1 MKFRRLKFS
10 VLFMIALFAISCTEQ
25 EKDAKYVF
33 YFIGDGMGFSHV
45 ALTEAYLAASE
56 DKIGSLPL
64 GFSQFPTMGMV
75 ATHSAN
81 RNTTC
86 SSAAGTAL
94 ATGTKTKNGMLGMDA
109 DTVAL
114 KSIAYKAHEAG
125 YKVGIMSS
133 ATIDHATPAS
143 FYANAASR
151 SDYFNISIQLTES
164 DFEFFGG
171 GGFHAGSKDKAKADS
186 IFKSAATNKYTI
198 VNGVDEYNSKKD
210 EAEKMILLQEKSQEM
225 GSIPYYLQS
234 EEGGL
239 RLVDV
244 VEAAVDFLENEDGFF
259 IMAEAGTVDWAAHSN
274 DVANTVYEMLELDKA
289 VAVAY
294 EFYLRHP
301 DETLI
306 IVTADHETGGVALG
320 GSSNTKYNLKIVHDY
335 INQKRSK
342 DVETNVDNYM
352 SGEIPIDELSSKANV
367 GWATTSH
374 TATHV
379 PIFAIG
385 AGHQNFSGRMDN
397 TDVPKRVCDAMGI
410 DF

>member
-10 VLFMIALFAISCTEQ
+10 VLFIVALLAISCTKQ

-56 DKIGSLPL
+56 DKVGSLPL
-64 GFSQFPTMGMV
+64 SFSQFPTLGMV

-94 ATGTKTKNGMLGMDA
+94 ATGTKTKNGMLGMGA
-109 DTVAL
+109 DSVAL

-143 FYANAASR
+143 FYASAAKR

-171 GGFHAGSKDKAKADS
+171 GGFHAGSRDKAKADS
-186 IFKSAATNKYTI
+186 IFKSAAANEYTI
-198 VNGVDEYNSKKD
+198 VNSVEEYNAKKG
-210 EAEKMILLQEKSQEM
+210 EAEKMILLQQKEQEM

-234 EEGGL
+234 EEGSL
-239 RLVDV
+239 RLADV

-259 IMAEAGTVDWAAHSN
+259 IMAEAGTIDWAAHSN
-274 DVANTVYEMLELDKA
+274 DVANTVYETLELDKA
-289 VAVAY
+289 VAIAY

-320 GSSNTKYNLKIVHDY
+320 GNSNSKYNLKIVHDY
-335 INQKRSK
+335 VNKNVSK
-342 DVETNVDNYM
+342 DIDTNVDNYM
-352 SGEIPIDELSSKANV
+352 SGEIPIDELSAKANV
-367 GWATTSH
+367 GWTTTNH

-385 AGHQNFSGRMDN
+385 VGHQNFSGRIDN
-397 TDVPKRVCDAMGI
+397 TEVPMKICDAMGI
-410 DF
+410 EF